1 VSALSN
7 PVDLIS
13 LTRPHNGLI
22 AAASVLTGAFL
33 AGGSVTGESVTAAAM
48 TLFVCSGA
56 YVLNDLY
63 DLETD
68 RINKPLRPLAA
79 GRLGRDA
86 AVTWILILWA
96 VGAGFALL
104 GGRVAAVFFG
114 GWVTLLWL
122 YSWKLKRH
130 SWAGHI
136 VVSAVASSGFILG
149 ALVAGK
155 AGAGAVP
162 FALGFLFHLP
172 REVAKGVADLR
183 GDRSAGFATLAVR
196 LGDRRALTILIW
208 LILAAGGASLVPF
221 ASGFYGW
228 LYMLPV
234 VLVIYPILAVCLWVA
249 LQARGRDR
257 DAGGAAASI
266 AKMFKAAM
274 PVGLLAFFLAG
285 V

>member
-1 VSALSN
+1 
-7 PVDLIS
+7 
-13 LTRPHNGLI
+13 
-22 AAASVLTGAFL
+22 
-33 AGGSVTGESVTAAAM
+33 
-48 TLFVCSGA
+48 
-56 YVLNDLY
+56 
-63 DLETD
+63 
-68 RINKPLRPLAA
+68 
-79 GRLGRDA
+79 
-86 AVTWILILWA
+86 
-96 VGAGFALL
+96 
-104 GGRVAAVFFG
+104 
-114 GWVTLLWL
+114 
-122 YSWKLKRH
+122 
-130 SWAGHI
+130 
-136 VVSAVASSGFILG
+136 
-149 ALVAGK
+149 
-155 AGAGAVP
+155 
-162 FALGFLFHLP
+162 
-172 REVAKGVADLR
+172 
-183 GDRSAGFATLAVR
+183 